1 MIKIVLSIFLAL
13 CVLPLVASAQGTV
26 DLYIFAGQ
34 SNADGRGEVSDLSDA
49 QLASLQSD
57 AIISYLNPGSER
69 ERAIPMPTGQ
79 NPADLDVGTNG
90 FVDLVPD
97 GGFSGGFSVDGT
109 SARQL
114 TPTFGA
120 ELSFAASIAEATGSD
135 NQIAIVKVTR
145 GGASLRNDFLPTSD
159 VNTVDDEP
167 QGFLYRA
174 LIDQITASI
183 TELESQGN
191 TVNVKGFLWHQG
203 ESDTGNSGRVGNYT
217 SLFTDLVEGVRETV
231 DEDIPVVI
239 GQLGQDRTS
248 ALNDVFNTTVAS
260 FANSTDG
267 ISIASSVGV
276 TNIDG
281 DPTHFDANGQIL
293 LGERFAAAF
302 GPNEDDFASFTI
314 DNADTDLDSAGVGG
328 TVTAVSDNGV
338 NVTLTT
344 TDITGFVNNTE
355 GSALSS
361 GADAGHVTNINNG
374 SLGVNSVG
382 NGGHSAS
389 ADSNNFNPGESLT
402 FVLDQ
407 DIELLSIDL
416 QSFDAAGENN
426 GLRISADDLTFEIT
440 RDDLPLNADGTP
452 EDATNFDFV
461 FPEGLFVTAGTEITF
476 EAFSTTGEFN
486 VGADDSF
493 RIQDFSFNVISSVP
507 EPSSLA
513 ILGLLGSLAAFRR
526 RR

>member
-1 MIKIVLSIFLAL
+1 MAL
-13 CVLPLVASAQGTV
+13 CVLPLVAAAQGEV

-34 SNADGRGEVSDLSDA
+34 SNADGRGEVSELSA
-49 QLASLQSD
+49 TQLESLQSD
-57 AIISYLNPGSER
+57 AIINYLNPGSER
-69 ERAIPMPTGQ
+69 ERTTPTST
-79 NPADLDVGTNG
+79 PPDLDVGTNG

-109 SARQL
+109 SQRQL

-159 VNTVDDEP
+159 INTVDDVP
-167 QGFLYRA
+167 PGFLYRA
-174 LIDQITASI
+174 LIEQITASI
-183 TELESQGN
+183 DALEADGN
-191 TVNVKGFLWHQG
+191 TVNVEGFLWHQG
-203 ESDTGNSGRVGNYT
+203 ESGTGNSTNVGNYT
-217 SLFTDLVEGVRETV
+217 GLFTDLVEGVRETV
-231 DEDIPVVI
+231 GEDIPVVL

-248 ALNDVFNTTVAS
+248 ALNDVFNTTLAS
-260 FANSTDG
+260 FVNSTDVPD
-267 ISIASSVGV
+267 ISLVSSIGL
-276 TNIDG
+276 TNNPG

-314 DNADTDLDSAGVGG
+314 DNADTDLDSAGIGG
-328 TVTAVSDNGV
+328 TVTALSENGV
-338 NVTLTT
+338 TVTLTT
-344 TDITGFVNNTE
+344 TDITGFADNTE

-361 GADAGHVTNINNG
+361 GAAAGHETNINSN
-374 SLGVNSVG
+374 SLGVDS
-382 NGGHSAS
+382 NGSGDHSSEA
-389 ADSNNFNPGESLT
+389 NNFNPGESLT
-402 FVLDQ
+402 FVLDE
-407 DIELLSIDL
+407 DVELLSIDL
-416 QSFDAAGENN
+416 QSFDAEAENN
-426 GLRISADDLTFEIT
+426 GFRISADGLTFEIT
-440 RDDLPLNADGTP
+440 RGDLPLNADGDP

-461 FPEGLFVTAGTEITF
+461 FPEGLVITAGTEITF

-486 VGADDSF
+486 AADTF

-513 ILGLLGSLAAFRR
+513 ILGLFGSLAAFRR